1 MSTLADTP
9 LATDFPCLQRE
20 GIVYM
25 DAAATSQTPQPV
37 IDAMADYYEHHR
49 GTVHRSV
56 YALAAEA
63 TELFEGARDRI
74 AAFMN
79 ATPET
84 TIFTKNATEALNLVA
99 YSWGRANLGAGDT
112 VVVTQLEHHS
122 NFVPWHLLCRQTGAT
137 FEMVE
142 VDDECRLDLGRL
154 DELLATG
161 NVKLVAVGHVSNAAG
176 TINPV
181 ADIV

>member
-9 LATDFPCLQRE
+9 LAADFPCLQRE
-20 GIVYM
+20 GIVYL
-25 DAAATSQTPQPV
+25 DSAATSQTPQPV
-37 IDAMADYYEHHR
+37 IDAMDDYYAAHR

-79 ATPET
+79 WPANT

-99 YSWGRANLGAGDT
+99 L
-112 VVVTQLEHHS
+112 
-122 NFVPWHLLCRQTGAT
+122 
-137 FEMVE
+137 
-142 VDDECRLDLGRL
+142 
-154 DELLATG
+154 
-161 NVKLVAVGHVSNAAG
+161 
-176 TINPV
+176 
-181 ADIV
+181 